1 MLFSE
6 IYGTYYNVLAQILR
20 LAVEEELTEEKLYRI
35 VREKG
40 FEESVLTIPQML
52 EDQIWP
58 LLHEDL
64 TTPLLEIPAMP
75 LTVLQKRWMKTLLSD
90 PRIALFD
97 PPAEGLEEV
106 APLYPRDAIV
116 CYDRYLD
123 GDPYEDPGYIQNF
136 RIILRGIRE
145 KRWVRIR
152 FTGGKGL
159 EHQWNCIP
167 RRLEYSAKDDK
178 FRLTCADRRGSFP
191 INLGRV
197 LDAQLLE
204 PYEEGAFH
212 PVPMAKKI
220 LVLELTDKRN
230 ALERCL
236 FHFSHLRKETER
248 LEDDRYRVTLYYELA
263 DETEI
268 LIRVLSFGPMLK
280 VVFPTD
286 FRDRLCQRLNRQK
299 ELGRP
304 E

>member
-6 IYGTYYNVLAQILR
+6 IYGTYYNVLARILR
-20 LAVEEELTEEKLYRI
+20 LAVEGDLTKEKLYGI

-40 FEESVLTIPQML
+40 FEESVLTIPAML
-52 EDQIWP
+52 EDQTWP
-58 LLHEDL
+58 LLEEDL
-64 TTPLLEIPAMP
+64 TTPLLDVPTMP
-75 LTVLQKRWMKTLLSD
+75 LTTLQKRWLKTLLQD
-90 PRIALFD
+90 PRAVLFD
-97 PPAEGLEEV
+97 PPAEGLEGV
-106 APLYPRDAIV
+106 QPLYPRDAII

-123 GDPYEDPGYIQNF
+123 GDPFEDPAYIQNF
-136 RIILRGIRE
+136 RTILRGIRE

-178 FRLTCADRRGSFP
+178 FRLVCADRRGSFP

-197 LDAQLLE
+197 LESELLE
-204 PYEEGAFH
+204 PYAEGDFR
-212 PVPMAKKI
+212 PMPMAKKI
-220 LVLELTDKRN
+220 LVLELTDHRN

-236 FHFSHLRKETER
+236 FHFSHLQKETER
-248 LEDDRYRVTLYYELA
+248 LDEKRYRITLYYELA

-286 FRDRLCQRLNRQK
+286 FRDRLCQRLDRQK
-299 ELGRP
+299 ELRP
-304 E
+304 QE